1 MAARC
6 LFVCSGVA
14 FALVMVAA
22 PGQAGENLLSNGS
35 FEVDDDGDG
44 MADGWRFAGDAG
56 VKVEWARDAGVE
68 GRFCQRVTCTSFR
81 QLSPAS
87 HVMLAQYDTF
97 ALQEG
102 QWYRV
107 SFWVK
112 GEGIPGRAA
121 SVAVMRTDTWDH
133 CGLHEGFRVTPQ
145 WRQRQFWFRSRCTL
159 SSNLR
164 FQIWFLGTGTI
175 WVDDVR
181 LEKSEAMRL
190 RATEVLPDTGARN
203 LVPNSS
209 FECGTSGWG
218 SIASL
223 PGWGGSL
230 NTLVGEIDRKTAA
243 QHSCSFKI
251 PLDRRTAPVFFFD
264 YFEMY
269 RVPVL
274 APMLAN
280 RGYFAV
286 TPGAEYTLSAYVK
299 ADSAQVP
306 CAMAVYQLHAGVQRK
321 EVTAGTDWHRIA
333 FTFRPSTEYIFVAL
347 GPDLSKTD
355 LPRATL
361 WIDGVQLERGASAT
375 EYEPRAAVEVGVEWD
390 APGHLFSAPAQA
402 RATVAAFNAS
412 KSPKTARVETTIS
425 DFYDHQHPGP
435 KTDLTLPPNQGV
447 RKTVPLPVRNF
458 GFYRLHV
465 ASEAA
470 AVIPVRGER
479 FAVVRPY
486 SDADSLFGMNHAYPW
501 RHLNRLSKKIGLTW
515 FRDWSLKWQHVE
527 PEKGHFD
534 FAEADYQINRV
545 LADGLNVIGLLPFPS
560 GEWSSSAPEDVP
572 RGGWP
577 GVPFRGAYMPRDL
590 SEFADYVRATVR
602 HYAGRI
608 RVWEI
613 LNEPIYTFYA
623 LPRDH
628 GYKVED
634 YVRLLEVAYRAVKE
648 VAPKDMLI
656 GGIAGYPDALARE
669 FVAAGGLRWVDAL
682 NIHTYPGVS
691 LPEGLE
697 PGLKELVAAM
707 DQHGGRKPLW
717 DTEGAYYAD
726 DDPPAE
732 PFKPFE
738 IPLLDSEQECAAYL
752 VRLDIILFS
761 NGVAKFIY
769 HSGTCGSLNYE
780 DAASIFFE
788 WDGAPRKMLAT
799 QAALAALLGPDTVA
813 LGAIREKP
821 RAYAFRSRGKTVVA
835 AWDENGGSWQLSAGK
850 EARLLDIQGNELA
863 SRKAA
868 VNETPCYLVFDG
880 AVQPERIKTLLERW
894 LRRTGD
900 SSR

>member
-1 MAARC
+1 M
-6 LFVCSGVA
+6 SGWRVLLCWA
-14 FALVMVAA
+14 MVVLSAGS
-22 PGQAGENLLSNGS
+22 GQAAENLLANGG
-35 FEVDDDGDG
+35 FESDHDGDG
-44 MADGWRFAGDAG
+44 MADEWRFSGDAG
-56 VKVEWARDAGVE
+56 VKVEWAQDAGVE
-68 GRFCQRVTCTSFR
+68 GRYCQRLTCTSFR

-112 GEGIPGRAA
+112 GERISGRAA

-133 CGLHEGFRVTPQ
+133 CGLHEGFRVTPE
-145 WRQRQFWFRSRCTL
+145 WRQRQFWFRSKYTL
-159 SSNLR
+159 SRNLR

-181 LEKSEAMRL
+181 LEKSEAMRA
-190 RATEVLPDTGARN
+190 RATEVIPDIGAKN

-209 FECGTSGWG
+209 FECGASGWG
-218 SIASL
+218 SVASL

-251 PLDRRTAPVFFFD
+251 PLDRRSAPVFFFD

-274 APMLAN
+274 APLLAN

-306 CAMAVYQLHAGVQRK
+306 CCLAVYQLHAGVLRK
-321 EVTAGTDWHRIA
+321 EATAGTDWQRIT
-333 FTFRPSTEYIFVAL
+333 FTFRPSGEYVFVAL

-355 LPRATL
+355 LPQATL
-361 WIDGVQLERGASAT
+361 WIDGVQLEKGSAAT
-375 EYEPRAAVEVGVEWD
+375 QYEPRAAVEVGVDWD
-390 APGHLFSAPAQA
+390 APGHLYNTPAQA
-402 RATVAAFNAS
+402 RATVTAFNAS
-412 KSPKTARVETTIS
+412 ARSKTVGVATAIS
-425 DFYDHQHPGP
+425 DFSDRQQPGP
-435 KTDLTLPPNQGV
+435 RVNLTLPPSQGV
-447 RKTVPLPVRNF
+447 RKTVPLPLRNF
-458 GFYRLHV
+458 GFYRLHL
-465 ASEAA
+465 ACQDA

-479 FAVVRPY
+479 FAVIRPY

-501 RHLNRLSKKIGLTW
+501 SHLNRLSKKIGLTW

-527 PEKGHFD
+527 PEKGRFD
-534 FAEADYQINRV
+534 FVEADYQINRV

-560 GEWSSSAPEDVP
+560 SEWSSSAPEDVP
-572 RGGWP
+572 KGGWP
-577 GVPFRGAYMPRDL
+577 GGPFRGAYMPRDL

-602 HYAGRI
+602 HYSGRL

-613 LNEPIYTFYA
+613 LNEPVYTFYA
-623 LPRDH
+623 LPRGH
-628 GYKVED
+628 GYTVQD
-634 YVRLLEVAYRAVKE
+634 YIRLLEAAYRAVKE
-648 VAPKDMLI
+648 VDPKAFVI
-656 GGIAGYPDALARE
+656 GGMAGYPDALARE

-682 NIHTYPGVS
+682 NIHTYPGVA
-691 LPEGLE
+691 LPESLE
-697 PGLKELVAAM
+697 PGLKELVATM
-707 DQHGGRKPLW
+707 DKHGGRKPIW

-726 DDPPAE
+726 DDPPTE
-732 PFKPFE
+732 PFRPFD
-738 IPLLDSEQECAAYL
+738 IPLLDSEQECSAYL
-752 VRLDIILFS
+752 VRLSVILFS
-761 NGVAKFIY
+761 NGVTKFIY
-769 HSGTCGSLNYE
+769 HSGTCGRLNAE

-813 LGAIREKP
+813 LGALREKP
-821 RAYAFRSRGKTVVA
+821 RAYAFRSRRKTVVVV
-835 AWDENGGSWQLSAGK
+835 WDENGGNWHLTVGK
-850 EARLLDIQGNELA
+850 QARLLDIQGNEVA

-868 VNETPCYLVFDG
+868 VNETPWYLVFDG
-880 AVQPERIKTLLERW
+880 ATEQEHMKTLLGQW
-894 LRRTGD
+894 LRRA
-900 SSR
+900 